1 MVCSCLGWTR
11 VCLSRHG
18 ANVVARAGVTL
29 QVSKVDDKALDH
41 QQSNLPAFAE
51 PVTATS
57 RRAFDEHIVMESMIL
72 SSSVIAVPARGVAPA
87 HTSRA
92 NVRLR

>member
-1 MVCSCLGWTR
+1 MDTCLFVEPRGQ
-11 VCLSRHG
+11 CIS
-18 ANVVARAGVTL
+18 RAGVT
-29 QVSKVDDKALDH
+29 QVSRVDDKALDH

-57 RRAFDEHIVMESMIL
+57 RRAFDEIIVMESMIL

-87 HTSRA
+87 HIGRA